1 MLSNGHQDFESNLS
15 KVMQLGSNKK
25 ATQVWWAQR
34 LTAIALIP
42 LVFWFVFFVVKL
54 VLINKGE
61 NFAEV
66 ISPFNAVFLVMFI
79 GFGIYHGFLGIVD
92 IIEDY
97 IHCRALRVSLLIF
110 LKLFSVLTAITGISA
125 ILVIYISMFS

>member
-1 MLSNGHQDFESNLS
+1 MSTNHHQAFESDLS

-25 ATQVWWAQR
+25 ATQLWWAQR

-61 NFAEV
+61 DVVES
-66 ISPFNAVFLVMFI
+66 ISPFNVVFLIMFI
-79 GFGIYHGFLGIVD
+79 GFGIYHGVLGVID

-97 IHCRALRVSLLIF
+97 IHHRTIKVASIIF
-110 LKLFSVLTAITGISA
+110 LKLFSTLTAITGISA
-125 ILVIYISMFS
+125 VLVVYISMFS

>member
-1 MLSNGHQDFESNLS
+1 MSTHGHQDFESDLS

-25 ATQVWWAQR
+25 ATQSWWAQR
-34 LTAIALIP
+34 LTAIGLIP

-61 NFAEV
+61 YFIDN
-66 ISPFNAVFLVMFI
+66 ISPFNVVFLVMFI
-79 GFGIYHGFLGIVD
+79 GFGLYHGLLGIID

-97 IHCRALRVSLLIF
+97 IHCRTLKVALLIF
-110 LKLFSVLTAITGISA
+110 LKLFSGLTAITGISA
-125 ILVIYISMFS
+125 VLVIYISMFS